1 MTELAEPLE
10 PGTFGQGAQNT
21 RGQVLVPSTRAG
33 QLIGIGAAEER
44 GEHEGKDFP
53 KELLLGSQAAFDL
66 DNEVIGQ
73 TEIIEGLAQRFDIA
87 LGLFLLAFVA
97 LSGVETPP

>member
-1 MTELAEPLE
+1 MTFLLAAFTAHEVFIP
-10 PGTFGQGAQNT
+10 AA
-21 RGQVLVPSTRAG
+21 RAG
-33 QLIGIGAAEER
+33 QLRGIEAAEKR

-53 KELLLGSQAAFDL
+53 EELFLGSQAAFDL

-87 LGLFLLAFVA
+87 LGLFLLACVA
-97 LSGVETPP
+97 LLGVETPP

>member
-1 MTELAEPLE
+1 LTFLLAAFTAHEVFIP
-10 PGTFGQGAQNT
+10 AA
-21 RGQVLVPSTRAG
+21 RAG
-33 QLIGIGAAEER
+33 QLRGIEAAEKR

-53 KELLLGSQAAFDL
+53 EELFLGSQAAFDL

-87 LGLFLLAFVA
+87 LGLFLLAFVT